1 MVKTPLQLGF
11 AIKIY
16 HDFGSKTL
24 SELLHNLGHAVS
36 YDEVRQ
42 FVTSVAIDQLSRTD
56 NVYVPH
62 GIKPLD
68 NDDTDNFVDAA
79 IYNFELNE
87 DSLDGKRTTHAM
99 ATVVYHRCGGSEGCD
114 TIPRIKQKI
123 FKHKR
128 LQ

>member
-1 MVKTPLQLGF
+1 MPKFCAKNVFKKDKNCFKG
-11 AIKIY
+11 
-16 HDFGSKTL
+16 HDFGSKKL

-68 NDDTDNFVDAA
+68 SDDTDTFVDAA
-79 IYNFELNE
+79 IDNF
-87 DSLDGKRTTHAM
+87 DQM
-99 ATVVYHRCGGSEGCD
+99 
-114 TIPRIKQKI
+114 RIA
-123 FKHKR
+123 
-128 LQ
+128 